1 MKPWPEL
8 KEQGI
13 ENILALRGD
22 IPQDIPTSQ
31 LPNDFKYA
39 SDLVKHIQQNKDFSV
54 GGACYPE
61 GHLDAMS
68 FEEDIWNL
76 KRKASLGL
84 DFLITQL
91 FFDNETFYKIC
102 RKMSVSWYQ
111 YTYYC
116 RDSSSFEQVSN
127 TENSAA
133 VRLYTSK
140 KILTYSQ

>member
-1 MKPWPEL
+1 MTSTTQEVNETLAEL

-84 DFLITQL
+84 DFLI
-91 FFDNETFYKIC
+91 N
-102 RKMSVSWYQ
+102 SVV
-111 YTYYC
+111 
-116 RDSSSFEQVSN
+116 F
-127 TENSAA
+127 
-133 VRLYTSK
+133 
-140 KILTYSQ
+140 